1 MCVILL
7 SNHLLLDPTVL
18 VSLKNEL
25 LSKEIKREEINGGF
39 ALTVDTEN
47 GLV

>member
-1 MCVILL
+1 MCAILL

-18 VSLKNEL
+18 VPPKKDL
-25 LSKEIKREEINGGF
+25 LSKEIKREEINGGL

-47 GLV
+47 SSV